1 MPEPTE
7 MQNVKSQIYYLT
19 QTVLQLR
26 GALKN
31 TDVAVSSSSTT
42 NDVPSLPSPVL
53 TTTTSTGNNT
63 LGVSFLYF
71 DLNSKEQTI
80 SGFKCQQIHAAINHQ
95 MLILSKFKRIK
106 QS

>member
-1 MPEPTE
+1 

-63 LGVSFLYF
+63 FRVSFLYF

-80 SGFKCQQIHAAINHQ
+80 SGFKCQQIHTAINHQ
-95 MLILSKFKRIK
+95 MLLYQNSKG
-106 QS
+106 

>member
-53 TTTTSTGNNT
+53 TTTTLTIVT
-63 LGVSFLYF
+63 LWEFSFFILIWI
-71 DLNSKEQTI
+71 Q
-80 SGFKCQQIHAAINHQ
+80 KC
-95 MLILSKFKRIK
+95 K
-106 QS
+106 QY

>member
-53 TTTTSTGNNT
+53 TTTTSTGKNT
-63 LGVSFLYF
+63 FRVSFLYF
-71 DLNSKEQTI
+71 DLNSKEQTTH
-80 SGFKCQQIHAAINHQ
+80 SV
-95 MLILSKFKRIK
+95 L
-106 QS
+106 